1 MQRRKDAILCR
12 EVSGIASL
20 NYASSE
26 LRMAVRDGRLAYE
39 RAPLNMWEPDRY
51 PTLPMGEATR
61 LTDDGAGYGPRGRG
75 FLAHADVF
83 VEVRRPWD
91 WLRGCLPLGRPR
103 RESLTRADPAR
114 PPLAFA
120 TPGSHACA

>member
-61 LTDDGAGYGPRGRG
+61 LAHDGAGYGPRGRG
-75 FLAHADVF
+75 FLAHAGVCRG
-83 VEVRRPWD
+83 EAAMG
-91 WLRGCLPLGRPR
+91 LAQGCLPLGRPR